1 MRNSA
6 IALSA
11 LVLLASGCKEGD
23 VLDPDFLLAE
33 PAFEAE
39 APEVTEAFVSMQ
51 QASVSGTRVIIDVV
65 VNEVGEPISGL
76 AMKLTYPARISQF
89 VECHDGELFPPGSCL
104 SSEPAGGEVF
114 ISRSLTAP
122 DAPLPVSGARVIV
135 SLEFL
140 VFGVGVDPLNVEGQ
154 NLGGS
159 DASALLDRNGD
170 PIFVRWYSGAVVG
183 E

>member
-1 MRNSA
+1 MT
-6 IALSA
+6 
-11 LVLLASGCKEGD
+11 LAKGLGGGVPLGAMCASE
-23 VLDPDFLLAE
+23 
-33 PAFEAE
+33 
-39 APEVTEAFVSMQ
+39 EVAQAFVSMRQ
-51 QASVSGTRVIIDVV
+51 GSVNGTRVIVDVV
-65 VNEVGEPISGL
+65 VTEVSEPISGL
-76 AMKLTYPARISQF
+76 AMKLTYPARISGF
-89 VECHDGELFPPGSCL
+89 VGCLDGELFPPGACFGRETSA
-104 SSEPAGGEVF
+104 AGGEVF

-122 DAPLPVSGARVIV
+122 DPPLPVSGSRVIV

-140 VFGVGVDPLNVEGQ
+140 VFGEGVDPLNVEGQ